1 MNKKS
6 KIEFKL
12 DECLFLKYKSYCES
26 NGYDMSKRLRMFI
39 ESEVP
44 KNYKLIKV
52 DNIIY
57 EPIIE
62 VDIINIMDINF
73 PLIKSSPN
81 VFVIITSDTISENI
95 SFYFN
100 NKKYNLEGVSIT
112 KEEDDNILIE
122 CRKYLIEYF

>member
-1 MNKKS
+1 
-6 KIEFKL
+6 
-12 DECLFLKYKSYCES
+12 
-26 NGYDMSKRLRMFI
+26 
-39 ESEVP
+39 
-44 KNYKLIKV
+44 V